1 MVGHDRWH
9 DVTLRRG
16 DIDRPRNLA
25 VLILTFNGTR
35 GIPLQPIPGNYAAR
49 VQMTL
54 PSGAEVFCVDFAL
67 KDVAF
72 VNVATAR
79 GIPTL
84 SHYGFLALLVL
95 VGGAGVFAVGPR
107 AP

>member
-1 MVGHDRWH
+1 
-9 DVTLRRG
+9 
-16 DIDRPRNLA
+16 
-25 VLILTFNGTR
+25 
-35 GIPLQPIPGNYAAR
+35 
-49 VQMTL
+49 MTL

-79 GIPTL
+79 TARGFPTL

-95 VGGAGVFAVGPR
+95 VGGAGVFAVRPR